1 MQEELE
7 EANAHIEMHN
17 QDMNANEAGSE
28 EEEDP
33 EEIEP
38 SSSLDTTYS
47 GVPPTPRASVASATQ
62 G

>member
-1 MQEELE
+1 
-7 EANAHIEMHN
+7 
-17 QDMNANEAGSE
+17 MNTMEAGSE

-38 SSSLDTTYS
+38 ASSLDTAYS
-47 GVPPTPRASVASATQ
+47 GGPPTPGASATSATQ